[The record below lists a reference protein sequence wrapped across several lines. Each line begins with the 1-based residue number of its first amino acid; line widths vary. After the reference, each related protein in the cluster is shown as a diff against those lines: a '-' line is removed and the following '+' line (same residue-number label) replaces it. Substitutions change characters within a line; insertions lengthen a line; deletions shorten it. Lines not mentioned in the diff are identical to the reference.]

1 MFRSRIANPP
11 LRAVPGVLVQWIEEV
26 GGEETAKR
34 SISVLDSFSLPITP
48 YIHFV

>member
-26 GGEETAKR
+26 GGKKLQKD

-48 YIHFV
+48 YIHFI